1 MKRLAVEQEVAL
13 SVGDATVDCR
23 VAALSGGEAALAPLD
38 PADSGLLPAASA
50 GASLVFTHGGRL
62 VMLRGAMYRATGE
75 ADLRF
80 AEKSSGSGPVVA
92 EQRRKAARLPITL
105 PATIRQLDDEG
116 TPFGEE
122 RQLVTRDISI
132 GGFAVAMGVGG
143 FSRRARPVRA
153 HPDERRDAQ
162 RHGGRRA
169 RRERD
174 VRAALRAARPGRPR
188 QARGLP
194 GRPAVGP
201 RAAGRRGRA
210 GSRPLGR
217 SAHSRLRTNRTMSA
231 SRA

>member
-1 MKRLAVEQEVAL
+1 MKRLALEQEVAL

-132 GGFAVAMGVGG
+132 GGFAVGTGVGG
-143 FSRRARPVRA
+143 FSPGA
-153 HPDERRDAQ
+153 HVQFALILTSGEMLSGTAVV
-162 RHGGRRA
+162 
-169 RRERD
+169 
-174 VRAALRAARPGRPR
+174 VRAASEMSGLRFDNLAPADRVKLAGFLAGRQSNR
-188 QARGLP
+188 
-194 GRPAVGP
+194 GP
-201 RAAGRRGRA
+201 RAAA
-210 GSRPLGR
+210 GTR
-217 SAHSRLRTNRTMSA
+217 
-231 SRA
+231 

>member
-38 PADSGLLPAASA
+38 PADGGLLPAASA
-50 GASLVFTHGGRL
+50 GASLVFMHGGRL

-80 AEKSSGSGPVVA
+80 AEKSGGAGPVVA

-116 TPFGEE
+116 TPFGEQ

-132 GGFAVAMGVGG
+132 GGFSPGAHVRFELILTSGEMLSGTAVV
-143 FSRRARPVRA
+143 
-153 HPDERRDAQ
+153 
-162 RHGGRRA
+162 
-169 RRERD
+169 
-174 VRAALRAARPGRPR
+174 VRAASEMSGLRFEQLAPVDRVKLAGFLAGRQSNR
-188 QARGLP
+188 
-194 GRPAVGP
+194 GP
-201 RAAGRRGRA
+201 RAAAAAR
-210 GSRPLGR
+210 
-217 SAHSRLRTNRTMSA
+217 
-231 SRA
+231 